1 MSSVSDTADA
11 ISKILETEY
20 RKKLIEQSATLIDKI
35 KQRASKAKYGASDLM
50 TKAMQ
55 IISIDLGSWR
65 NSNATLE
72 DIASFNGALND
83 VLGGDLAQFD
93 FAIQKASGIVAD
105 NNVKVENEYKSLTD
119 KMNRMI
125 KKAGNLD
132 LSDYA
137 SIVAFK
143 KAMDDVENR
152 KGNMALFTAQQM
164 TEIQQKYAQILT
176 SLPAG
181 KTIDDIANELE
192 NEISN
197 ELNAKVNI
205 LSADLTSEASSDVRA
220 KVKNPLLYH
229 QLLSLSKLLKGDGY
243 LDSLSAKDKL
253 SLINAIDGI
262 MTNGNYNYDVYSE
275 YIKAKKYFL
284 KKNMTEWAKSL
295 AKNRR
300 SIASPGLTGLVTSKF
315 KNFFRAFTDV
325 EGTTPSAELIAD
337 NFDILRLHSMDVEL
351 FNGYDMF
358 DMGFL
363 EREIFAPMASGVDGA
378 VNRTQAKIQNL
389 QDAMILLGDKSNRA
403 VVKKALKGLR
413 EQYGVGSAL
422 NFRRLT
428 AMFKRGSNENFYVEV
443 STRMASIIAHQID
456 HISNLREDQV
466 ADDMILKRNILDGMQ
481 EDKKEGVTM
490 ADRYGKLGGL
500 STLTGKYNELLDAIA
515 YSALTNNGTTTLA
528 GLTEQELLD
537 KLTLS
542 QRKAVTSWRSFID
555 ANKDLVE
562 SSMIINGNTKALI
575 KNYFPR
581 RIAQIDDVTTIAD
594 YEEYINSQFENVG
607 LSKGQIMERTGN
619 AGRLDLNGNK
629 VILNNLKSLNL
640 LNQMKPYVDYIKA
653 IGESVQELKDMAA
666 ETQDEEMKR
675 QLNFA
680 AAYAEGVQITIK
692 RRLDNSL
699 LNGDKAVNQNFSF
712 LFKAVSVSQKF
723 AANMWLISTMRQLG
737 SDYPANI
744 LKTSAALAY
753 ANKTGKL
760 QTWRLL
766 SPSKSSVKT
775 KNGTFYWDDYVKIAE
790 LTGSPVYRT
799 VSMYSDNF
807 LYDYSKTPEQAQRK
821 QKVMSWQ
828 DMAVKKQAWMERF
841 EGAFE
846 KLTGESFDHQAFSD
860 ERGAYRAMFMEAVE
874 TASKAADSTIDR
886 QFGLPSFARQP
897 LRVNPFIPF
906 FGRPLR
912 YLINTYLPGNAGK
925 YITIPKTNPFTFITG
940 FMMGYPSIQ
949 FSLFRNYMKL
959 AFSGASGLSVK
970 DRAKYMSQ
978 ALTEAY
984 IPTFAYG
991 VSRTFFGMLMASAG
1005 YAIYSAA
1012 GDEDE
1017 EKKLFDEMEQ
1027 QSWWERQLSK
1037 FKLQMRESEAKVFEN
1052 IINSLSANVIDPQQT
1067 YTARIAAGYLL
1078 FKIWKKEAILAM
1090 DKREVEVPYE
1100 YNGQMYT
1107 TTRKMT
1113 KEERTAMGKKI
1124 KQDESWWWGTFNVR
1138 PIEIY
1143 GGEEYE
1149 NAVRKYDIGWAAG
1162 DATKGWETLF
1172 ESIGGFSE
1180 IHKTASSVM
1189 TTYDLWK
1196 ALDENQNIKQDE
1208 LLLASILKG
1217 YGLIF
1222 SNFILGGKY
1231 GWAASLLSGDANKLS
1246 NTIIRDLEQ
1255 QNNRYEKEQRD
1266 KEKKGGGG
1274 GLYNQGEGR
1283 GKIYGG
1289 KRKKGLYGQ

>member
-1 MSSVSDTADA
+1 
-11 ISKILETEY
+11 
-20 RKKLIEQSATLIDKI
+20 
-35 KQRASKAKYGASDLM
+35 
-50 TKAMQ
+50 
-55 IISIDLGSWR
+55 
-65 NSNATLE
+65 
-72 DIASFNGALND
+72 
-83 VLGGDLAQFD
+83 
-93 FAIQKASGIVAD
+93 
-105 NNVKVENEYKSLTD
+105 
-119 KMNRMI
+119 
-125 KKAGNLD
+125 
-132 LSDYA
+132 
-137 SIVAFK
+137 
-143 KAMDDVENR
+143 
-152 KGNMALFTAQQM
+152 
-164 TEIQQKYAQILT
+164 
-176 SLPAG
+176 
-181 KTIDDIANELE
+181 
-192 NEISN
+192 
-197 ELNAKVNI
+197 
-205 LSADLTSEASSDVRA
+205 VRT

-262 MTNGNYNYDVYSE
+262 MTNGNYNYDVYNE

-284 KKNMTEWAKSL
+284 KKNMTNWAKSL

-337 NFDILRLHSMDVEL
+337 NFDILRIQSMDVEL

-378 VNRTQAKIQNL
+378 VNKTQAKLQNL

-403 VVKKALKGLR
+403 VVKKALRGLR

-422 NFRRLT
+422 NFKRIT
-428 AMFKRGSNENFYVEV
+428 AMFSRGSNENFYVEV

-528 GLTEQELLD
+528 GLTEQQLLD

-542 QRKAVTSWRSFID
+542 QRKALTSWRSFID

-581 RIAQIDDVTTIAD
+581 RVAQIDDVTTIAD
-594 YEEYINSQFENVG
+594 YNEYMNSQQENVG
-607 LSKGQIMERTGN
+607 LSKGQIMERTGDV
-619 AGRLDLNGNK
+619 GRLNLNGNK
-629 VILNNLKSLNL
+629 VLMNNLKSLNL
-640 LNQMKPYVDYIKA
+640 LNEMKPYTDYIKA
-653 IGESVQELKDMAA
+653 VNEAVQELKNMAS
-666 ETQDEEMKR
+666 ETQDEEAKR

-699 LNGDKAVNQNFSF
+699 LNGDKALNENYGFF
-712 LFKAVSVSQKF
+712 FKMALASQKF
-723 AANMWLISTMRQLG
+723 AANMWLISTLRQLPA
-737 SDYPANI
+737 DYPANI
-744 LKTSAALAY
+744 LKTSTALAY
-753 ANKTGKL
+753 ANKTAKI

-766 SPSKSSVKT
+766 SPSKSSVRTSKG
-775 KNGTFYWDDYVKIAE
+775 KFYWDDYVKIAE

-807 LYDYSKTPEQAQRK
+807 LHDYTKTPEQAQRK
-821 QKVMSWQ
+821 QRVMSWQ

-846 KLTGESFDHQAFSD
+846 RLTGEAFDHKAFSE
-860 ERGAYRAMFMEAVE
+860 ERGAYRAMFIEAVE
-874 TASKAADSTIDR
+874 TASKAADSTVDK

-897 LRVNPFIPF
+897 LRVNPFVPF

-912 YLINTYLPGNAGK
+912 YLINTYLTNEK
-925 YITIPKTNPFTFITG
+925 WKIVERSLISVSKNNPFTFITG

-959 AFSGASGLSVK
+959 AFSSTSGLSVK

-978 ALTEAY
+978 AITEAY
-984 IPTFAYG
+984 MPTLYYG
-991 VSRTFFGMLMASAG
+991 LARNFFGMLMAPAAA
-1005 YAIYSAA
+1005 AIYNAA

-1017 EKKLFDEMEQ
+1017 EEKMFKEMEQ
-1027 QSWWERQLSK
+1027 QSWWERRLTA
-1037 FKLQMRESEAKVFEN
+1037 FNLQMKESEQKVFEN
-1052 IINSLSANVIDPQQT
+1052 IINSFSANVIDPQQT
-1067 YTARIAAGYLL
+1067 YTARIAAGFLL
-1078 FKIWKKEAILAM
+1078 FQFWKKEAILAM
-1090 DKREVEVPYE
+1090 DKREVEESYE
-1100 YNGQMYT
+1100 FNGQMLT
-1107 TTRKMT
+1107 NTRRMT
-1113 KEERTAMGKKI
+1113 KEERSAMGKKI
-1124 KQDESWWWGTFNVR
+1124 KKDESWWFNTFNVR

-1143 GGEEYE
+1143 GGKEYE
-1149 NAVRKYDIGWAAG
+1149 DVSVKPEIKWAAG
-1162 DATKGWETLF
+1162 DPNKGWETLF

-1180 IHKTASSVM
+1180 ISKTASSVM
-1189 TTYDLWK
+1189 TTIDLWK
-1196 ALDENQNIKQDE
+1196 ALDENQNIKKDE

-1231 GWAASLLSGDANKLS
+1231 GWAASLFSGDANKLS
-1246 NTIIRDLEQ
+1246 NTIIRDLDK
-1255 QNNRYEKEQRD
+1255 QNKRHEKELRD
-1266 KEKKGGGG
+1266 KEKKGSSGGG
-1274 GLYNQGEGR
+1274 GMYKTE
-1283 GKIYGG
+1283 G
-1289 KRKKGLYGQ
+1289 KRKGMYGGGRRNKGMYGGGR